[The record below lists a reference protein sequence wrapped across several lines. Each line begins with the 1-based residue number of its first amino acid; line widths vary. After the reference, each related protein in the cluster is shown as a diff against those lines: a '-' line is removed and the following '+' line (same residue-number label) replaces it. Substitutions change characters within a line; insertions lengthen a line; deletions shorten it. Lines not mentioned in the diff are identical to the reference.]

1 MSIEILDLLK
11 LLFACLAGGLIGV
24 EREFR
29 DKSAG
34 FRTLILICLGATLFT
49 MMSPRFAA
57 VGDPGRIAAGI
68 VSGIGFLGAGV
79 ILRDRG
85 RIMGLTTAAT
95 IWMTAAIGMAIGGGQ
110 FLLAVLALAL
120 VMAVLWIFPF
130 LERRIDLVRETRTY
144 EILLPPKKE
153 KLQDLM
159 IVLQQ
164 SGLRITHRK
173 IVKSKGHLLVNL
185 EAYGTPAAF
194 EQFYALLIQDPDVH
208 EFKC

>member
-57 VGDPGRIAAGI
+57 IGDPGRIAAGI

-95 IWMTAAIGMAIGGGQ
+95 IWMTAAIGMAIGGQ
-110 FLLAVLALAL
+110 FLPRPGARVGYGGAVDLS
-120 VMAVLWIFPF
+120 FS
-130 LERRIDLVRETRTY
+130 RRRFDLVRE
-144 EILLPPKKE
+144 
-153 KLQDLM
+153 
-159 IVLQQ
+159 
-164 SGLRITHRK
+164 
-173 IVKSKGHLLVNL
+173 
-185 EAYGTPAAF
+185 PA
-194 EQFYALLIQDPDVH
+194 L
-208 EFKC
+208 